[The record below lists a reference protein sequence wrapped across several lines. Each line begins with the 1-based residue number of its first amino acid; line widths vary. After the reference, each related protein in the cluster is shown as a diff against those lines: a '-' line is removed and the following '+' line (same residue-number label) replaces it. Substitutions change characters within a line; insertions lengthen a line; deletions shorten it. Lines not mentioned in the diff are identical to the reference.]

1 MIWPRFNT
9 KLNGFIALI
18 WLLIGLAATNLLRF
32 HYGVSFSL
40 FGFILWLFFVW
51 FGPVL
56 LLAFSALGMGSV
68 ANRICGVLSIL
79 LILMGIVAVFLPAFY
94 RPKGN
99 SMIVC
104 NERLKEISLAK
115 ALLAEDDN
123 LTNGTFVKK
132 EQLLPYFHGKLP
144 QCPQGGEYYIGKIGE
159 SPRCSFPQHKN
170 IRIRQ

>member
-68 ANRICGVLSIL
+68 DRVHFSGPVHELVL
-79 LILMGIVAVFLPAFY
+79 G
-94 RPKGN
+94 
-99 SMIVC
+99 
-104 NERLKEISLAK
+104 
-115 ALLAEDDN
+115 
-123 LTNGTFVKK
+123 
-132 EQLLPYFHGKLP
+132 HG
-144 QCPQGGEYYIGKIGE
+144 
-159 SPRCSFPQHKN
+159 
-170 IRIRQ
+170 